1 MACHIFQSKLNWR
14 SKSTLILF
22 LFCCQIGFSGVGR
35 FTWCQGSGPAPSP
48 APSPSLCPMWMQ
60 LMKWL
65 RGAQPT
71 SLKVSWRSRKERS
84 GRVQDTVCLE
94 HPELSMFI
102 SDRGAVPAF
111 PAPQIGGE
119 TSLYSVVRGTAV
131 RVTIKPFPEP
141 KVPSGEARWKA
152 SVWKVETCSLPR
164 PASFLYLLYTLIKH
178 YYTKLWAIKPCV
190 WSWIEF
196 FSSGGQESRPSFHSA
211 TTFHKYFKKCRS
223 LCNRHKDGLLGK

>member
-152 SVWKVETCSLPR
+152 SVRKVETCCLPR
-164 PASFLYLLYTLIKH
+164 PAPPARPLLWVTWYSLLRASHSQKSA
-178 YYTKLWAIKPCV
+178 WKP
-190 WSWIEF
+190 
-196 FSSGGQESRPSFHSA
+196 QESSTSIWEQRDAWTLVSSP
-211 TTFHKYFKKCRS
+211 
-223 LCNRHKDGLLGK
+223 LVP